1 MIESEPWKI
10 CPYFGYSISEFGVK
24 ETNAEINNFTL
35 TKFCTIVGVSIDY
48 KVYGDIFTLSDAR
61 HQDYLECNIKTRL
74 YGSYLSFDEDIKGCI
89 INLMIGFSL
98 VKRPLMVRGF
108 STPKTSVP
116 NH

>member
-48 KVYGDIFTLSDAR
+48 KVYGDIFTLSDATSGLPR
-61 HQDYLECNIKTRL
+61 MQYKDK
-74 YGSYLSFDEDIKGCI
+74 
-89 INLMIGFSL
+89 
-98 VKRPLMVRGF
+98 VVRV
-108 STPKTSVP
+108 VP
-116 NH
+116 